1 MIFYVT
7 AAAAFHVQKNYSSG
21 KNERKT
27 VFFFFNFHSA
37 TEFRGRHC
45 SSECIDYVRYTIF
58 SDGKWVGCMYK
69 CIDMIFYV

>member
-27 VFFFFNFHSA
+27 VFFFL
-37 TEFRGRHC
+37 
-45 SSECIDYVRYTIF
+45 IF
-58 SDGKWVGCMYK
+58 TQPLSLGDGIAAVN
-69 CIDMIFYV
+69 V

>member
-1 MIFYVT
+1 MSLLLLLSMYKKI
-7 AAAAFHVQKNYSSG
+7 
-21 KNERKT
+21 T
-27 VFFFFNFHSA
+27 VPAKMSAKLYFFFNFHSA